1 MSEYSAK
8 KQKNEVV
15 NMAKKKKQKA
25 NKKSFVK
32 VNLQELQES
41 RDGGQIALRGYSYQF
56 LYSCNLIL
64 SSDTDAV
71 FTLEGIEDIDAIK
84 YSDGSKVITHIQ
96 LKYSTQRQDAS
107 FMDSVLKNYLE
118 AYLID
123 KNRYFKLVYDFS
135 VAAGNLSKLFSGDL
149 DKNSKEFWKTK
160 IDNIKKET
168 SLWNW
173 SDFDFEDFIQ
183 RLSFKNVK
191 KDSLEKSIED
201 LLIKSFGIET
211 DNISLFANGIKLLC
225 FDKMET
231 RAEVTHSE
239 ITHCIE
245 KIKFDISRGPQN
257 PAHAWIQRLQF
268 SKSDEYSSDYYEGK
282 KATPSDIA
290 NNLPVMRPIVEN
302 EIIDSINKNTI
313 TVIKTSSGQGKT
325 TLALR
330 AISLLTEEYTP
341 YQIIRCNND
350 AELGHIVEYFRMRT
364 RIGEKP
370 LILLDNLDA
379 HLSEWNLL
387 AQLMQTDVTYHYK
400 LLVTSRENDWYNYGG
415 DISSLHHLQII
426 KPVLSEKEAENIYIT
441 LKKEKKL
448 HKDITDWKKAWS
460 KIADRQ
466 LLIEY
471 VYLLTHGEMMAERIS
486 AQMKQIGNASAG
498 GTKLEILRK
507 VCFADVCGIKLETKS
522 LISNLTAKTDSDIGE
537 VLKSLADEFLVHV
550 SSEGDYIEG
559 LHPVRS
565 QHIINRLHEYISLDE
580 TALSIAKIASDSDIS
595 VLFSHYPEFDF
606 DKARFYANVVDMWL
620 CGSDLSR
627 FVQAIRGAFSG
638 SVMQYFQTH
647 KALFDDAYEHGGL
660 MLIVTDIC
668 PFTKF
673 KDYENELHTLEK
685 MSEMM
690 LDNTNIQHLIKL
702 RDSIPKF
709 RTSKTDIYC
718 LSYALYLKL
727 KEIDFTH
734 IGNLESYAVIV
745 DWLYNIDPSMNLS
758 SKISL
763 NDLWAQ
769 AENHSIKTVSSLM
782 YSSFCGNEEEYN
794 EFVKNNLLRII
805 SYLKRKTNSHKI
817 QVSNDN
823 KEIKVEYLLR
833 TSELTKGNNESV
845 SRLTDICRTLPIFEM
860 YCSDAIKPQIDLL
873 ASYQIP
879 NDTHKEMPK
888 KNIIITFHQEFN
900 GLWLRTIESNYEFDT
915 VYAWIDHWLDVR
927 KCACDLMAASSA
939 CLHKLL
945 GKRKLGDTGSLFGT
959 LHNRYNSIMVA
970 HMSYPREHRPFEK
983 KPELPTLFNKAK
995 QNYFDGIQNFANQL
1009 ISFIKKEENAKHLA
1023 IYNLKTALAALPN
1036 IQKFFD
1042 DITLDS
1048 ELQSKH
1054 IELCAHEEKVVFETY
1069 MCCEYY
1075 LSHMPD
1081 TNYNKYQVKVW
1092 FSSSRKA
1099 EIDKVNRV
1107 MTDLTVSYDAVLPI
1121 SSYHDNIFVCY
1132 PILLRDFD
1140 PTKEEM
1146 MNDFL
1151 ITAIPFAE
1159 SPYDYLLLL
1168 TANDTGEVIPNAIKF
1183 PQKTFQYLYNVINL
1197 GLEEEMDPLA
1207 SPYPVEVTQELLKCF
1222 DGEYIL
1228 QEKQPT
1234 NIWLSRIADIGEEL
1248 WMYSKNRELLVDEE
1262 DKQYLSKNL
1271 NAIKNRIDR
1280 MIKGI
1285 ETNASAD
1292 ILLVVKE
1299 LCSAVYHGDSFDDE
1313 KYNKLISYVQTAIS

>member
-1 MSEYSAK
+1 MG
-8 KQKNEVV
+8 
-15 NMAKKKKQKA
+15 KKKKERT
-25 NKKSFVK
+25 NKKLAAK

-41 RDGGQIALRGYSYQF
+41 RNGGQAALRGYSYQF

-64 SSDTDAV
+64 SSDADTV
-71 FTLEGIEDIDAIK
+71 FILEGIEDVDAIK
-84 YSDGSKVITHIQ
+84 CSDGSKTITHIQ
-96 LKYSTQRQDAS
+96 VKYSTQHQDAS

-135 VAAGNLSKLFSGDL
+135 VASGNLRKLFLGNL

-160 IDNIKKET
+160 IDNIKNET
-168 SLWNW
+168 ALWNW
-173 SDFDFEDFIQ
+173 SDFNFEDFMH
-183 RLSFKNVK
+183 RLSFINVK

-201 LLIKSFGIET
+201 FLIKNFEIET

-225 FDKMET
+225 LDKMESRAKVT
-231 RAEVTHSE
+231 RSE
-239 ITHCIE
+239 ITQCIE
-245 KIKFDISRGPQN
+245 KIKFDVSKGPQN

-268 SKSDEYSSDYYEGK
+268 SRSDEYSSEYYEGK

-290 NNLPVMRPIVEN
+290 NNLPVMRPVVEN
-302 EIIDSINKNTI
+302 EIIDSIAKNTI
-313 TVIKTSSGQGKT
+313 TMIKTSSGQGKT

-330 AISLLTEEYTP
+330 AMSLLTGEYTP
-341 YQIIRCNND
+341 YQITRCNED

-387 AQLMQTDVTYHYK
+387 AQLMQTGVTYHYK

-415 DISSLHHLQII
+415 DISNLHHLQVI
-426 KPVLSEKEAENIYIT
+426 KPILSEKEAEDIYNT

-448 HKDITDWKKAWS
+448 HEDIADWKKAWS
-460 KIADRQ
+460 KIGDRR

-471 VYLLTHGEMMAERIS
+471 VYLLTHGEMIAERIS
-486 AQMKQIGNASAG
+486 AQMKQIGNSSAG

-507 VCFADVCGIKLETKS
+507 VCFADICGIKLETKS
-522 LISNLTAKTDSDIGE
+522 LISSITSKTNSDIGE
-537 VLKSLADEFLVHV
+537 ILKSLADEFLVHI

-580 TALSIAKIASDSDIS
+580 TALSIAKIASVSDIS
-595 VLFSHYPEFDF
+595 VLFSHYPEFDL
-606 DKARFYANVVDMWL
+606 DKDRFYANIVDMWL
-620 CGSDLSR
+620 YGPDLSR
-627 FVQAIRGAFSG
+627 FVQAIQGAFSG

-660 MLIVTDIC
+660 MLVATDLC

-673 KDYENELHTLEK
+673 KDYEHELNTLEK

-690 LDNTNIQHLIKL
+690 PDNTNIQHMIKL
-702 RDSIPKF
+702 CDSIPKF
-709 RTSKTDIYC
+709 RASKTDIYC
-718 LSYALYLKL
+718 LCSALYFKL

-734 IGNLESYAVIV
+734 IRDFESYAVIV

-758 SKISL
+758 LKISL
-763 NDLWAQ
+763 NDLWTQ

-782 YSSFCGNEEEYN
+782 YSSFCGNEKEYSK
-794 EFVKNNLLRII
+794 FVKNNFPRII
-805 SYLKRKTNSHKI
+805 SYLKHKTNSHKI
-817 QVSNDN
+817 QVSDDN

-833 TSELTKGNNESV
+833 ASDLTKGNNESV
-845 SRLTDICRTLPIFEM
+845 TRLTDICRALPIFET

-888 KNIIITFHQEFN
+888 RNIIITFHQEFN

-927 KCACDLMAASSA
+927 KYACDLMAASSA

-945 GKRKLGDTGSLFGT
+945 GKRKLGDTASLFDT

-970 HMSYPREHRPFEK
+970 HLSYPREHRPFEK
-983 KPELPTLFNKAK
+983 EPELPTLFNKAK
-995 QNYFDGIQNFANQL
+995 RNYFDGIQNFANQL
-1009 ISFIKKEENAKHLA
+1009 IGFIKKEENAKRLA
-1023 IYNLKTALAALPN
+1023 IYNLKTALVALHN
-1036 IQKFFD
+1036 VQKFFN

-1048 ELQSKH
+1048 DLQSKH
-1054 IELCAHEEKVVFETY
+1054 IELCAHEEKVIFETY

-1075 LSHMPD
+1075 LSHIPNA
-1081 TNYNKYQVKVW
+1081 NYNKYQVKSW

-1099 EIDKVNRV
+1099 EVEKVNSA
-1107 MTDLTVSYDAVLPI
+1107 MTDLMVSYDAVLPI
-1121 SSYHDNIFVCY
+1121 SAYHDNIFACY
-1132 PILLRDFD
+1132 PILLKNFD
-1140 PTKEEM
+1140 PTDEEM
-1146 MNDFL
+1146 INDFL
-1151 ITAIPFAE
+1151 ITAIPFAK

-1168 TANDTGEVIPNAIKF
+1168 MINDTGEVIPNAIKF
-1183 PQKTFQYLYNVINL
+1183 PKKAFQYLYNAINL
-1197 GLEEEMDPLA
+1197 GLEEKMDPLA
-1207 SPYPVEVTQELLKCF
+1207 SPYPVEVTQELVKCF

-1234 NIWLSRIADIGEEL
+1234 NIGLSCIADMGEEL

-1262 DKQYLSKNL
+1262 DKQYLSENL
-1271 NAIKNRIDR
+1271 NEIKKRIDV
-1280 MIKGI
+1280 MIKYI

-1292 ILLVVKE
+1292 ILSVAKK
-1299 LCSAVYHGDSFDDE
+1299 LCSTVYHGDSFDDE
-1313 KYNKLISYVQTAIS
+1313 KYNELISYIQTVGS